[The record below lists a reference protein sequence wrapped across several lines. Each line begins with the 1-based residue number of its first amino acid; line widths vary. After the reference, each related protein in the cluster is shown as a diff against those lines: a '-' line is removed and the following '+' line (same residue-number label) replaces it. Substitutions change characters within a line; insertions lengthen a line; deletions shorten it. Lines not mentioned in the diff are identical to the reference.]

1 MIANYGY
8 KDGSGEFF
16 ISIDN
21 ERCTGCGRCVN
32 ACPSEVIEIM
42 ADPYEPLEE
51 KSVAV
56 VIEEQRKKIK
66 YTCASCKPI
75 SGGKVPPCKEV
86 CEPKAITFSQN
97 IYW

>member
-21 ERCTGCGRCVN
+21 ERCTGCGQCVK
-32 ACPSEVIEIM
+32 ACPSGVIEIM
-42 ADPYEPLEE
+42 GDPYEPLEE

-56 VIEEQRKKIK
+56 GTEEQRKKIK
-66 YTCASCKPI
+66 
-75 SGGKVPPCKEV
+75 
-86 CEPKAITFSQN
+86 
-97 IYW
+97 

>member
-21 ERCTGCGRCVN
+21 ARCTGCGQCVN
-32 ACPSEVIEIM
+32 ACPSGVIEIM
-42 ADPYEPLEE
+42 EDPYEPLEE

-56 VIEEQRKKIK
+56 VIDEQRKKIK

-75 SGGKVPPCKEV
+75 SGGKEPPCRKV
-86 CEPKAITFSQN
+86 CEPKVITFSQN